1 MSDPSV
7 PARPA
12 IDLRSFTPARVAL
25 GRTGASV
32 PTRALLDFTLDHA
45 RARDAVHAAFDAP
58 RLLADLRGLGLD
70 VTEARSQ
77 AVDRRDYLR
86 RPDLGRRLEPGSVEV
101 LKRAA
106 SAPCQLALVI
116 GDGLSAA
123 AVHAHAAALVGRL
136 LPLLAESDAAAV
148 GQVAVGQ
155 VAVGQVAVGQV
166 VVSQVVVSQVVV
178 ASGARVALGDEIGAI
193 LGARMV
199 VMLIGE
205 RPGLSAP
212 DSLGA
217 YLTFAPKPGRSDAER
232 NCVSNI
238 HHAGLSYDEAA
249 FKIAWLVREG
259 LARQVSGVALKDES
273 ADRAPRRIGTFSP
286 G

>member
-1 MSDPSV
+1 MSDPAV
-7 PARPA
+7 PRRPTL
-12 IDLRSFTPARVAL
+12 DLRSLTPARVAL
-25 GRTGASV
+25 GRSGASV

-45 RARDAVHAAFDAP
+45 RARDAVHAVFDAP
-58 RLLADLRGLGLD
+58 RLVADLRALGLV

-86 RPDLGRRLEPGSVEV
+86 RPDLGRQLDTGSVE
-101 LKRAA
+101 LLARHA
-106 SAPCQLALVI
+106 SEPCQLAVVI

-123 AVHAHAAALVGRL
+123 AVHAHAVALVSHL
-136 LPLLAESDAAAV
+136 LPLLAEGGD
-148 GQVAVGQ
+148 VAIRH
-155 VAVGQVAVGQV
+155 
-166 VVSQVVVSQVVV
+166 VVV

-199 VMLIGE
+199 VTLIGE

-217 YLTFAPKPGRSDAER
+217 YLTFAPKPGRTDAER

-238 HHAGLSYDEAA
+238 HKAGLSHDEAA

-259 LARQVSGVALKDES
+259 MAREVTGVALKDES
-273 ADRAPRRIGTFSP
+273 ADRAPRRIGTALP
-286 G
+286 E

>member
-1 MSDPSV
+1 MSDKPV
-7 PARPA
+7 PARPTL
-12 IDLRSFTPARVAL
+12 DLRSFTPARVAL
-25 GRTGASV
+25 GRSGASL
-32 PTRALLDFTLDHA
+32 PTQPLLDFTLDHA
-45 RARDAVHAAFDAP
+45 RARDAVHAAFDAT
-58 RLLADLRGLGLD
+58 RLVAEFDALGLV
-70 VTEARSQ
+70 VTEVRSR
-77 AVDRRDYLR
+77 AADRRDYLR
-86 RPDLGRRLEPGSVEV
+86 RPDLGRQLDAGSAET
-101 LKRAA
+101 LAHHA
-106 SAPCQLALVI
+106 TGSCQLALVI

-123 AVHAHAAALVGRL
+123 AVHVHAAALVKSL
-136 LPLLAESDAAAV
+136 LSQFAE
-148 GQVAVGQ
+148 GEIVAIGH
-155 VAVGQVAVGQV
+155 
-166 VVSQVVVSQVVV
+166 VVV

-217 YLTFAPKPGRSDAER
+217 YLTFAPKPGRTDAER

-259 LARQVSGVALKDES
+259 LAREVTGVALKDES
-273 ADRAPRRIGTFSP
+273 ADRAPRGIGTALSE
-286 G
+286 

>member
-1 MSDPSV
+1 MSDPAV
-7 PARPA
+7 PRRPTL
-12 IDLRSFTPARVAL
+12 DLRSLTPARVAL
-25 GRTGASV
+25 GRSGASV

-45 RARDAVHAAFDAP
+45 RARDAVHAVFDAP
-58 RLLADLRGLGLD
+58 RLVADLRALGFV

-86 RPDLGRRLEPGSVEV
+86 RPDLGRQLDAGSVE
-101 LKRAA
+101 LLARHA
-106 SAPCQLALVI
+106 SEPCQLAVVI

-123 AVHAHAAALVGRL
+123 AVHAHAVALVSHLR
-136 LPLLAESDAAAV
+136 PLLAEGDD
-148 GQVAVGQ
+148 VAIGH
-155 VAVGQVAVGQV
+155 
-166 VVSQVVVSQVVV
+166 VVV
-178 ASGARVALGDEIGAI
+178 ASGARVALGDEIGAV

-199 VMLIGE
+199 VTLIGE

-217 YLTFAPKPGRSDAER
+217 YLTFAPKPGRTDAER

-238 HHAGLSYDEAA
+238 HKAGLSHDEAA

-259 LARQVSGVALKDES
+259 MAREVAGVALKDES
-273 ADRAPRRIGTFSP
+273 GDPPARIGTIRP
-286 G
+286 E